1 MPHKYTIDH
10 RIHPAE
16 IDIPDG
22 WQVVESGDF
31 QDKDKFLIG
40 GRHNA
45 WLIGAN
51 FVDIFDSMIGT
62 PINNYEHLVIRQTE
76 LA

>member
-1 MPHKYTIDH
+1 MSNKYIIPHNL
-10 RIHPAE
+10 HPAE

-22 WQVVESGDF
+22 WQVVEEGNF

-45 WLIGAN
+45 WFIGSQ
-51 FVDIFDSMIGT
+51 FTDVFEGMIGT
-62 PINNYEHLVIRQTE
+62 TIDNKEHLVIRQI
-76 LA
+76 